1 MAKRPER
8 VVLATTEAVPFA
20 KAGGLADV
28 TSALAS
34 ALARLD
40 LDVTLLLPAYPFIER
55 EGGRFTP
62 VCSRPLEVALGR
74 RTERFRL
81 HRGELPGTPVEVVLI
96 EHDAFFGRLGIYQD
110 EKTGAEYADAAAR
123 YAFLSRAILA
133 ALPALGPPPDILQ
146 LNDHHTALAAAYRL
160 LGPPAQVQALAPTGV
175 LLGIHNLGYQGIY
188 DAEHFHL
195 TGLPESWMQP
205 PGALEFWGRMNFMK
219 VGIVHADVVTTVSPT
234 YAREIQQSERYGHG
248 LQGVLQKRG
257 DDLCGILNGIDVDTW
272 DPARD
277 LHLPAHYDV
286 DHLAGKAVCKR
297 ALQQRCGL
305 DPEPELPL
313 FGLIGRLVDQKG
325 IDVLL
330 AAATDLLSLP
340 IQLAVL
346 GKGQHEYEERLLALS
361 RARPGRVA
369 VRIGFDE
376 ELAHW
381 IEAACDFYLMPS
393 RYEPC
398 GLNQMYSLRYGTV
411 PVARRTGGL
420 ADTVHDC
427 AADAQIGNGF
437 LYGPHSAEALLDA
450 VRRALVTFQSPDQ
463 MQRLIRTG
471 MSADFSWDASAR
483 RYLHVYRRALQKR
496 PKQPGLRI
504 ERGGTVTPA
513 AEGGIDTGARI
524 RKIRADFERE

>member
-1 MAKRPER
+1 

-34 ALARLD
+34 ALARLHV
-40 LDVTLLLPAYPFIER
+40 DVTLLLPAYSFIER
-55 EGGRFTP
+55 EAGRFTAA
-62 VCSRPLEVALGR
+62 CTSPLEVALGG

-81 HRGELPGTPVEVVLI
+81 HRGELPGTPVHVVLI
-96 EHDAFFGRLGIYQD
+96 EHDGFFGRPGIYQD
-110 EKTGAEYADAAAR
+110 EKTGAEYADAVAR
-123 YAFLSRAILA
+123 YVFLSRAILA

-160 LGPPAQVQALAPTGV
+160 VGPPEQVQTLAPTGIV
-175 LLGIHNLGYQGIY
+175 LGIHNLGYQGVY
-188 DAEHFHL
+188 DAEHFDL

-205 PGALEFWGRMNFMK
+205 LGALEFWGRMNFMK

-234 YAREIQQSERYGHG
+234 YAREIQESDKNGHG
-248 LQGVLQKRG
+248 LQGVLHERG
-257 DDLCGILNGIDVDTW
+257 DDLCGILNGIDVDAW

-277 LHLPAHYDV
+277 ARLPALYDA
-286 DHLAGKAVCKR
+286 DHLAGKAACKR
-297 ALQQRCGL
+297 ALQQRFGL
-305 DPEPELPL
+305 DLEPAVPL

-330 AAATDLLSLP
+330 AAASDLLSMPL
-340 IQLAVL
+340 QLVVL
-346 GKGQHEYEERLLALS
+346 GKGQREYEERLRALS

-376 ELAHW
+376 ELAHCS
-381 IEAACDFYLMPS
+381 EAACDFYLMPS

-411 PVARRTGGL
+411 PVARRTGGI

-427 AADAQIGNGF
+427 AADPQIGNGF
-437 LYGPHSAEALLDA
+437 LYDPHTSEALVDA
-450 VRRALVTFQSPDQ
+450 VRRALVAFQDPGR
-463 MQRLIRTG
+463 MRRLIRIG

-483 RYLHVYRRALQKR
+483 RYLDVYRRALQKR
-496 PKQPGLRI
+496 PVQPLSRV
-504 ERGGTVTPA
+504 ERGGTVVPA
-513 AEGGIDTGARI
+513 PEGGIDTGARI
-524 RKIRADFERE
+524 RNIRADFERE